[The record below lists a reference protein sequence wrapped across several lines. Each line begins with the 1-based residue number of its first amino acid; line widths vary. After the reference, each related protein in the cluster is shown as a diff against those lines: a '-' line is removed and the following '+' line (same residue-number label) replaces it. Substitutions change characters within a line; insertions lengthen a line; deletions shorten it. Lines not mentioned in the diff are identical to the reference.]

1 MRQFLANM
9 LALVGAW
16 AFGPSAEAQVERQK
30 VEGSALQQGDNFGG
44 SAAISGTWAVLGA
57 AHADDVV
64 SESGAAYVFEQTS
77 TGWLERQRL
86 KASDPAV
93 NAGFGYAVQIE
104 GTTIAIGAPGSTVQG
119 MLNAG
124 AVYVFENL
132 NGIWTETQKLVPNDA
147 AVNYGCGYSVVLKNN
162 QVVAGAIGE
171 SHAGTHCGAAYIFE
185 YAGTSWV
192 QAAKLVA
199 SDASGGDLFGYSV
212 AIDGDVA
219 VVGAVDAWTGGFQYV
234 GAAYVFEK
242 QGSQWP
248 LTETQKLVSPNP
260 SGTQYFSYSVGILP
274 GEIFVGALTNSIGTP
289 YGGAVFRYR
298 HSGASWV
305 QTQVLLPSDL
315 ASGDAFGLAL
325 AVSGNHMVIGSAS
338 SLDLPQAEGADYV
351 FTEIGSSWVETG
363 KLIATD
369 AGPGDAFGNA
379 VAIDG
384 TTILAGDAADDSA
397 CPSLPSCDS
406 GSAYFFE
413 ITPDAAQYGSCNA
426 GGPCSNIDGHGGCTN
441 STGQGAVLAS
451 RGSNSVAAD
460 DLVLEARWLPP
471 GVHAIGFMG
480 QAQTSVF
487 LGDGR
492 RVVAPGFGTGLYRLP
507 VRTVDAGGVLN
518 YGPGLV
524 ALSQG
529 LPAGGHLAPGAQW
542 NFQVWYRD
550 IAGPCG
556 SGTNTTNG
564 MSVLFAP

>member
-1 MRQFLANM
+1 MRRVLASS
-9 LALVGAW
+9 LAVVGVW
-16 AFGPSAEAQVERQK
+16 AVGLSAAAQVERQK
-30 VEGSALQQGDNFGG
+30 IEGSGLQQGDNFGA
-44 SAAISGTWAVLGA
+44 SLSLSGNWAVAGA
-57 AHADDVV
+57 PAADDLGGD
-64 SESGAAYVFEQTS
+64 SGAAYVFERTS
-77 TGWLERQRL
+77 TGWAERQRL
-86 KASDPAV
+86 KASDPAA
-93 NAGFGYAVQIE
+93 NAAFGYAVQID
-104 GTTIAIGAPGSTVQG
+104 GTTIAIGAPGASYVG
-119 MLNAG
+119 MQYVG
-124 AVYVFENL
+124 AIYIFENV
-132 NGIWTETQKLVPNDA
+132 NGTWIETQKLVPGDA
-147 AVNYGCGYSVVLKNN
+147 APQYALGYSVMLSGNRLIG
-162 QVVAGAIGE
+162 GATYE
-171 SHAGTHCGAAYIFE
+171 SHAGSHCGAAYIFE
-185 YAGTSWV
+185 HAGSTWMQS
-192 QAAKLVA
+192 AKIVA
-199 SDASGGDLFGYSV
+199 SDATSSNLFGYSV
-212 AIDGDVA
+212 AIYGDLA
-219 VVGAVDAWTGGFQYV
+219 VVGSIGAWAGGFQYA

-248 LTETQKLVSPNP
+248 STETQRLEAPNP
-260 SGTQYFSYSVGILP
+260 TPTQYYSYSLGLLP
-274 GEIFVGALTNSIGTP
+274 GSIFVGALANSTGTT
-289 YGGAVFRYR
+289 YGGAVFLYTQP
-298 HSGASWV
+298 GTSWV
-305 QTQVLLPSDL
+305 QTQVLLPSDQ
-315 ASGDAFGLAL
+315 ASGDGFGLAL
-325 AVSGNHMVIGSAS
+325 AASGNRLVVASAS

-351 FTEIGSSWVETG
+351 FTEIGSSWVETA

-369 AGPGDAFGNA
+369 AGYGDTFGTA

-384 TTILAGDAADDSA
+384 TTILAGDAADDNA

-426 GGPCSNIDGHGGCTN
+426 GGPCSNVDGHGGCTN
-441 STGQGAVLAS
+441 STGLGAVLAS
-451 RGSNSVAAD
+451 CGSNSVAAD

-492 RVVAPGFGTGLYRLP
+492 RVVAPGSGTGLYRLP
-507 VRTVDAGGVLN
+507 VRTADAAGVLS

-556 SGTNTTNG
+556 TGTNTTNG

>member
-1 MRQFLANM
+1 MRRLLASS
-9 LALVGAW
+9 LAVVGVW
-16 AFGPSAEAQVERQK
+16 AVGPSAAAQVERQK
-30 VEGSALQQGDNFGG
+30 IEGSGLVQGDNFGG
-44 SAAISGTWAVLGA
+44 SVAVSGNWAVAGA
-57 AHADDVV
+57 PAADDLGGD
-64 SESGAAYVFEQTS
+64 SGAAYVFERTS
-77 TGWLERQRL
+77 AGWLERQRL
-86 KASDPAV
+86 KANDPTFD
-93 NAGFGYAVQIE
+93 AGFGYAVQIE
-104 GTTIAIGAPGSTVQG
+104 GTTLAIGAPGATLQG
-119 MLNAG
+119 MLNVG
-124 AVYVFENL
+124 AVYIFENVS
-132 NGIWTETQKLVPNDA
+132 GTWVETQKLVPGDA
-147 AVNYGCGYSVVLKNN
+147 AVNYGCGYSVALKNN
-162 QVVAGAIGE
+162 LIVAGAIGE

-185 YAGTSWV
+185 LTGTSWA

-212 AIDGDVA
+212 AINGDLA
-219 VVGAVDAWTGGFQYV
+219 VVGSIGAWIGGVQYV

-248 LTETQKLVSPNP
+248 STETQRLEAPNP
-260 SGTQYFSYSVGILP
+260 TPTQYYSYSLGLLP
-274 GEIFVGALTNSIGTP
+274 GSIFVGATGNGIAAP
-289 YGGAVFRYR
+289 NGGAVFRYQ
-298 HSGASWV
+298 HPGATWL
-305 QTQVLLPSDL
+305 QTQVVLPSDL
-315 ASGDAFGLAL
+315 TSGDLFGTSISI
-325 AVSGNHMVIGSAS
+325 SGGRMLIGSGS
-338 SLDLPQAEGADYV
+338 SELPLTTGADYL
-351 FTEIGSSWVETG
+351 FTEIGSTWVETG
-363 KLIATD
+363 KLVASDLSIGNPFGIA
-369 AGPGDAFGNA
+369 A
-379 VAIDG
+379 AIDG
-384 TTILAGDAADDSA
+384 TNILAGSPSDDNA

-413 ITPDAAQYGSCNA
+413 ITPDAAQFGSCNA

-451 RGSNSVAAD
+451 CGSSSAAAD

-471 GVHAIGFMG
+471 GVHAIGFTG

-507 VRTVDAGGVLN
+507 VRTADAAGVLN

-564 MSVLFAP
+564 MRVLFAP